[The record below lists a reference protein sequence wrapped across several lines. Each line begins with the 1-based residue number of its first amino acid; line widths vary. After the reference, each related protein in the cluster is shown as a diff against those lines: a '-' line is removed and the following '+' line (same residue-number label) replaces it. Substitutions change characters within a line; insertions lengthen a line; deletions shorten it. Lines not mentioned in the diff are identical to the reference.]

1 MAVIEVRNVH
11 KSFRI
16 PHEVHT
22 TLTERVMHLFR
33 PVTYERFDALRGVDL
48 DVEPRSFVGIIGRN
62 GSGKSTLLKII
73 AGLFAPDQGSVRVHG
88 SMCELLELGLG
99 FSVELTVRENVTLY
113 ASILGY
119 PRRDLSRCVDE
130 AIAFAELT
138 RFRDAKLKSLSTGM
152 CVRLGFATALQA
164 DCDILLLD
172 EILAVGDAEFQS
184 KCLGTFMDLKERG
197 KTIVLVSHDMGQVER
212 FCDEVVLFDDGRIL
226 ARGAPRR
233 IIERYRELTAAPAAG
248 GAAG

>member
-1 MAVIEVRNVH
+1 MVVIDVRGVH
-11 KSFRI
+11 KTFRI

-22 TLTERVMHLFR
+22 TLTERVLNLFR
-33 PVTYERFDALRGVDL
+33 PVSYESFEALKGVDL
-48 DVEPRSFVGIIGRN
+48 QVEEHSFLGIIGRN

-73 AGLFAPDQGSVRVHG
+73 AGLFAPDRGTVRVRG

-99 FSVELTVRENVTLY
+99 FSLELTVRENVALY

-119 PRRDLSRCVDE
+119 PRRDLTRRVEE

-172 EILAVGDAEFQS
+172 EILAVGDAAFQK
-184 KCLGTFMDLKERG
+184 KCLDTFADLKRSG
-197 KTIVLVSHDMGQVER
+197 KTIVLVTHDMAQVER
-212 FCDEVVLFDDGRIL
+212 FCDRVALLDQGRVVASGE
-226 ARGAPRR
+226 PREM
-233 IIERYRELTAAPAAG
+233 IERYNALTATQATEG
-248 GAAG
+248 GAG